1 MTFVFAIL
9 FEFFTPKKAARS
21 RPFLV
26 FRRDLIIVRLIQL
39 FISKT
44 YHKFSTLRFVW
55 HKTTKI
61 GKNGAPTKGNLYF
74 YEREYTETFGQIEFY
89 IPDTNEGESGNT

>member
-9 FEFFTPKKAARS
+9 FEFFTPKKAAARC

-26 FRRDLIIVRLIQL
+26 LRRDLIIVRLIQL

-44 YHKFSTLRFVW
+44 YHKFFNVAICLAQNDKKLAKRRADKEQFV
-55 HKTTKI
+55 
-61 GKNGAPTKGNLYF
+61 LL
-74 YEREYTETFGQIEFY
+74 
-89 IPDTNEGESGNT
+89 